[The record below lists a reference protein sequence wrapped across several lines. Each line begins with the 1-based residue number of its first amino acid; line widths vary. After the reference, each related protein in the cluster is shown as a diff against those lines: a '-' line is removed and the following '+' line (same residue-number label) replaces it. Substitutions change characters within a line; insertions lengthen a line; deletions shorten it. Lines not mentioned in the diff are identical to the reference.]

1 MLLDIKFLAMLACP
15 DTRLPLTM
23 AQTELVSELN
33 QLISRGALR
42 NKKGDTLQ
50 SAIEGALLREDGA
63 LFYPVRQDIPDLLI
77 EEGVELPWEQ
87 LGGKERWEK
96 KSEE

>member
-15 DTRLPLTM
+15 ENRLPLKM

-33 QLISRGALR
+33 QLISRGGLR

-50 SAIEGALLREDGA
+50 SPIEGALLREDSH
-63 LFYPVRQDIPDLLI
+63 LFYPVREDIPDLLI
-77 EEGVELPWEQ
+77 EEGVEIPWEQ
-87 LGGKERWEK
+87 MGGKEKWING
-96 KSEE
+96 